1 MMKDIKLDSLTLAG
15 AKASEIH
22 QKIAEM
28 IKPGLNLTEIEDFA
42 RSEIDKSGMKPAFLG
57 YKGYKFV
64 TCLSVNEEVV
74 HGLPHDYVL
83 QSGDIIAVDLGVSL
97 NGWIVDT
104 ARTHPVGK
112 GMPKLANLL
121 ATTKRALEN
130 AVAECFPGKTVGDI
144 GAAVESTVAKAG
156 FAVIR
161 ELTGHG
167 TGQSLQEPPS
177 IPNHGKKGV
186 GVKLKPGMVIA
197 IEPITALEKSQ
208 IGVLSDGWTII
219 TTNGSPTAHFE
230 DTVLITDN
238 NPVVLTK

>member
-1 MMKDIKLDSLTLAG
+1 MKDKKIESLTLAG

-22 QKIAEM
+22 RKIAQM
-28 IKPGLNLTEIEDFA
+28 IRPGLNLTEIEDFA
-42 RSEIDKSGMKPAFLG
+42 LAEIEAAGMKPAFLG
-57 YKGYKFV
+57 YKGYKFA

-74 HGLPHDYVL
+74 HGLPHDYSL

-112 GMPKLANLL
+112 ITPKLANLL
-121 ATTKRALEN
+121 SATRHALEK
-130 AVAECFPGKTVGDI
+130 AIEQCFPGNTVGDI
-144 GAAVESTVAKAG
+144 GAAVENVVTEAG

-177 IPNHGKKGV
+177 IPNHGKKGT
-186 GVKLKPGMVIA
+186 GIKLKPGMVIA
-197 IEPITALEKSQ
+197 IEPITAVEKSQ

-230 DTVLITDN
+230 DTVLITDS